1 MSDMRYPEKMDL
13 MARSAFR
20 DVYPAVA
27 GQIRARSGISGG
39 ICVDI
44 GAGPASLAIAMA
56 KISDLRLYT
65 LDISHETNMIAKK
78 NIEAESMAGR
88 IIQVRG
94 DVHRMP
100 FRGHMADLVI
110 SRGSMF
116 FWSDR
121 VKAFREIRRILKAGG
136 CAYIGGGLG
145 DPGSKKHVAE
155 TLSGDTS
162 LHNGWHRKKISADEL
177 RSDLYNANIDDY
189 ELIDDG
195 SGLWVII

>member
-1 MSDMRYPEKMDL
+1 MSDMRSPEKMDL
-13 MARSAFR
+13 IARSTFR
-20 DVYPAVA
+20 DVYPAIA
-27 GQIRARSGISGG
+27 GQIRSWSGISEG

-56 KISDLRLYT
+56 KISDLSLYT
-65 LDISHETNMIAKK
+65 LDISHETNMIAKR
-78 NIEAESMAGR
+78 NIEAENMAGR

-100 FRGHMADLVI
+100 FRDHMADLVI

-121 VKAFREIRRILKAGG
+121 VKAFSEVRRILKAGG
-136 CAYIGGGLG
+136 CAYVGGGLG
-145 DPGSKKHVAE
+145 DPRSRKPVAE
-155 TLSGDTS
+155 KLPGDTPS
-162 LHNGWHRKKISADEL
+162 DNGWHRNKISADEL
-177 RSDLYNANIDDY
+177 RSDLYKADIGGY
-189 ELIDDG
+189 ELIDDI